1 MWKVMI
7 ADDEPFVRNG
17 LEKLIPWQDLGY
29 ELKGSYRNGKLLLE
43 DIPNQCPDLI
53 ILDIQMPIMGGLE
66 AARIISEQYP
76 EIIMILLTAYAEFG
90 YAQEAIK
97 YGVRGYV
104 LKSNLLEDIPKE
116 LKAMTNTLE
125 QIEQQRIMNRKLQEF
140 MGGDTEEVDEKEE
153 DLEVPY
159 GEQIIWEIRQY
170 VLEHLSEKLTLND
183 IAEATHMNKSYLSRI
198 FKQKTGENLFEM
210 VNRLRIEKAKEYIRQ
225 GNKKMYEVG
234 YHIGI
239 EDTAYFSRLFKKYEG
254 CSPKEFEN
262 KIMRG
267 KLQ

>member
-1 MWKVMI
+1 MI

-29 ELKGSYRNGKLLLE
+29 ELKGTYRNGKLLLE

-53 ILDIQMPIMGGLE
+53 ILDIHMPIMGGLE
-66 AARIISEQYP
+66 TSRIIAEQYP
-76 EIIMILLTAYAEFG
+76 KIVIILLTAYAEFS

-116 LKAMTNTLE
+116 LKAMTNVLE
-125 QIEQQRIMNRKLQEF
+125 QIEQQRIMNRKTQGIHGED
-140 MGGDTEEVDEKEE
+140 GEDIEETDMKEDE
-153 DLEVPY
+153 LELPY
-159 GEQIIWEIRQY
+159 NEQIILEIRQY

-210 VNRLRIEKAKEYIRQ
+210 INRLRIEKAKEYIKQ
-225 GNKKMYEVG
+225 GNKRMYEVG

-239 EDTAYFSRLFKKYEG
+239 DDTAYFSRLFKKYEG

-262 KIMRG
+262 RIMRG
-267 KLQ
+267 KSQ